1 MDDTRILD
9 KLDDISDRMAR
20 VETTVD
26 GLSARID
33 KYNDITGRTSDV
45 EYALQTMRANCE
57 RIQGEKKRWRIGPSV
72 VVGILSGVAVGII
85 MLLVN
90 GGIT

>member
-33 KYNDITGRTSDV
+33 KYNDVTGRTRDLEHAV
-45 EYALQTMRANCE
+45 RTMQGNCE
-57 RIQGEKKRWRIGPSV
+57 RIQGEKRRWRIGPSV